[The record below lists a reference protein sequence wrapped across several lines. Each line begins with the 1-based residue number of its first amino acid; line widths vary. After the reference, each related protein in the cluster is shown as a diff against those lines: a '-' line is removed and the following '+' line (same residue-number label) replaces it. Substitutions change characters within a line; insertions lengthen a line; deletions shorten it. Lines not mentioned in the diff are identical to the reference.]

1 MHERALRRKKVI
13 RRSRMPLRRIRR
25 ASTNDPSHA
34 NANAP
39 NAQTR
44 TAPHM
49 STKRRAGG
57 MWPRAHAESKPKR
70 RVRRLLRLLRRLLL
84 LRRLRLRL
92 LRLRLLLLLCLRLLP
107 WRCAVNPT
115 RRAEST
121 PSGRWPY
128 ANANANAHAR
138 IAASK
143 STV

>member
-1 MHERALRRKKVI
+1 MHERALRRKIVI
-13 RRSRMPLRRIRR
+13 RRSRVPLRRIWR
-25 ASTNDPSHA
+25 ASTNDPS
-34 NANAP
+34 NANTNAT
-39 NAQTR
+39 NAQTC
-44 TAPHM
+44 TAPHR

-57 MWPRAHAESKPKR
+57 MRPRAHAESKPMR
-70 RVRRLLRLLRRLLL
+70 RMRRLLWLLWRLLL

-107 WRCAVNPT
+107 WRSAVDPT

-128 ANANANAHAR
+128 ANANANAR

-143 STV
+143 STI